1 MADVVF
7 RNVRKSFDGNLVLDD
22 LDLEIA
28 DGEFVVLVGPS
39 GCGKSTALRLLAG
52 LEELSGGEVLIGG
65 RVVNDLPPKD
75 RDIAMV
81 FQSYALYPHM
91 SVRENMAFGLRIRK
105 MPAAEIDRRVKEAA
119 AVLGIAEL
127 LERKPRELSGGQ
139 RQRVALGRAIVRDP
153 AVFLFDEPLSNLDAK
168 LRVQMRAE
176 LSKLQK
182 RLGTTT
188 VYVTHD
194 QVEAMTMGDRIA
206 ILHDGRLQQVGS
218 PLEVYSEPANSFV
231 ATFIGTPPMNLLRGR
246 VGAGGRVAGDGFE
259 LTLPAALAARA
270 GAPGRE
276 VVIGLRPEHLR
287 HPAEAGAGPTAP
299 LAVAVEVVELLG
311 HQAVVH
317 GKVGGEL
324 VSAIVTPALAPPAGQ
339 GIDLAAQLDRL
350 HLFAAET
357 GERL

>member
-1 MADVVF
+1 MAEVAF

-52 LEELSGGEVLIGG
+52 LEELSGGDILIGG
-65 RVVNDLPPKD
+65 RVVNELPPKD

-105 MPAAEIDRRVKEAA
+105 MPAAEIDRRVAEAA
-119 AVLGIAEL
+119 GVLAIAEL

-139 RQRVALGRAIVRDP
+139 RQRVALGRAIVRNP

-206 ILHDGRLQQVGS
+206 LLHDGRLQQVGS
-218 PLEVYSEPANSFV
+218 PLDVYSEPANVFV
-231 ATFIGTPPMNLLRGR
+231 ATFVGTPPMNLLRGR
-246 VGAGGRVAGDGFE
+246 VGEGGAVQGEGFE
-259 LTLPAALAARA
+259 LTLPATLAARA
-270 GAPGRE
+270 GEPGRE
-276 VVIGLRPEHLR
+276 VVIGVRPEHLR
-287 HPAEAGAGPTAP
+287 HPEEAGGGPTAP
-299 LAVAVEVVELLG
+299 LPLTVEVVELLG
-311 HQAVVH
+311 HETVVH

-324 VSAIVTPALAPPAGQ
+324 VSAIVTPALAPPV
-339 GIDLAAQLDRL
+339 DERLELRVRLDQL
-350 HLFAAET
+350 HLFSTET